1 MISRTII
8 AIEPNEDALQVRLKK
23 SPAQLPGADYTW
35 RRLDCDPDT
44 MPAWTDDDAVRAH
57 GRLIFQK
64 LSTHP
69 SVQKAIEWVLA
80 AAPEEE
86 KALYFSLTAQDAE
99 RLCWEAIY
107 SEDCEFLALD
117 RRWPIARMTESL
129 RDASEM
135 PREFEPPLRVL
146 ALISAA
152 NIAGQEREWQEL
164 RDAVVHARAE
174 LPIHVTV
181 MSGTNAVIDAV
192 KADIAGGLPDVV
204 VEPLSDDR
212 EALSDRLLELRPH
225 IVHFFSHGRVAAG
238 VSQLE
243 LATLLDELMKN
254 PSGSLRLR
262 IGDLKSFQ
270 ALRDSWLVTLNCCQG
285 AQASE
290 RLHSLAHQI
299 VLEIAPAAIGMLEPI
314 DAADAHVFTRNLYQ
328 ALFDEIVRATR
339 ALPPGGTVPVQWCRV
354 LQRPRRV
361 VSRTHD
367 DDPNSHREWTLPV
380 LYVRQDPFTI
390 CAPKSAG
397 ASARPASAPARD
409 AATDGGAGVPVDA
422 IAPAA
427 AGPAAAV
434 PPAPAAADAEPSAAD
449 VAAARVRARE
459 VAAVLRA
466 LPPATPVQVRQQLL
480 ALLDDVPEAWRP
492 NLHGAF
498 PLTDPIEAT
507 APPDMSVP
515 IPADGGVPRAAVGA
529 NG

>member
-1 MISRTII
+1 MTSRTII
-8 AIEPNEDALQVRLKK
+8 AIEPNEHALQVRLKK

-35 RRLDCDPDT
+35 RRLDCDPDD
-44 MPAWTDDDAVRAH
+44 MPAWTDADAVRAH

-69 SVQKAIEWVLA
+69 SVQKAIEWVLTA
-80 AAPEEE
+80 TPEEE

-117 RRWPIARMTESL
+117 RRWPIARMTESM
-129 RDASEM
+129 RDWSEI
-135 PREFEPPLRVL
+135 PREFEPPLRLL
-146 ALISAA
+146 ALVSAA

-181 MSGTNAVIDAV
+181 LSGQKAVIDAV
-192 KADIAGGLPDVV
+192 KADIAAGLPDVV
-204 VEPLSDDR
+204 VDALSDDR
-212 EALSDRLLELRPH
+212 EALNDRLARLHPH
-225 IVHFFSHGRVAAG
+225 IVHVFSHGRVAAG
-238 VSQLE
+238 VAQLE
-243 LATLLDELMKN
+243 LATLVDEMTKS

-262 IGDLKSFQ
+262 IGDLKNFS

-314 DAADAHVFTRNLYQ
+314 DAADAHVFTRNLYT
-328 ALFDEIVRATR
+328 ALFEEIAHATR
-339 ALPPGGTVPVQWCRV
+339 ALTPGSAVTIQWCRV

-361 VSRTHD
+361 VSQTHS

-390 CAPKSAG
+390 CAGKA
-397 ASARPASAPARD
+397 AVATMRTAPAPQPP
-409 AATDGGAGVPVDA
+409 TPIDGGGALTTDA
-422 IAPAA
+422 VAA
-427 AGPAAAV
+427 
-434 PPAPAAADAEPSAAD
+434 APAAADPDAAVPPGETAPGVTD
-449 VAAARVRARE
+449 VDIAATRVRLRE

-466 LPPATPVQVRQQLL
+466 LPPATPVPVRQQLL

-492 NLHGAF
+492 NLYGAF
-498 PLTDPIEAT
+498 PLAETVDARVL
-507 APPDMSVP
+507 VP
-515 IPADGGVPRAAVGA
+515 IDVAMTPAPDAAPAAAGV